1 MARSLNLDQLTLRDK
16 IREAARRSHELI
28 EHLEHAF
35 VPKAHDLR
43 KVVRPH
49 DPKSETPPIADVTIR
64 HQAAMVVESDQ
75 YTDGLSEEAEGL
87 FEAIAVEVG
96 KLATRGQPR

>member
-16 IREAARRSHELI
+16 IREAARKSHDMI

-43 KVVRPH
+43 KVSRPQ
-49 DPKSETPPIADVTIR
+49 DPKSEAPPIADVTIR
-64 HQAAMVVESDQ
+64 HQAAKVLESDQ
-75 YTDGLSEEAEGL
+75 YTEGLSEEAEAL
-87 FEAIAVEVG
+87 FEAIATEVE
-96 KLATRGQPR
+96 KLATRGQPL

>member
-16 IREAARRSHELI
+16 IREAARRSHDLI

-43 KVVRPH
+43 KVTRPH
-49 DPKSETPPIADVTIR
+49 DPKAETPPIADVTIR
-64 HQAAMVVESDQ
+64 HQAAMVLESDQ
-75 YTDGLSEEAEGL
+75 YTEGLNEETDAL
-87 FEAIAVEVG
+87 FEAIAVEIDE
-96 KLATRGQPR
+96 LATRGQPG

>member
-16 IREAARRSHELI
+16 IREAARRSHDLI

-43 KVVRPH
+43 KVTRPH
-49 DPKSETPPIADVTIR
+49 DPKSEALPIADVTIR
-64 HQAAMVVESDQ
+64 HHAAMVLESDQ
-75 YTDGLSEEAEGL
+75 YTEGLTEEVEAL
-87 FEAIAVEVG
+87 FEAIAVEVD

>member
-16 IREAARRSHELI
+16 IREAARRSHDLI

-43 KVVRPH
+43 KVSRPQDH
-49 DPKSETPPIADVTIR
+49 GSAAPPIADVTIR
-64 HQAAMVVESDQ
+64 HHVDMLLESDQ
-75 YTDGLSEEAEGL
+75 YTEGLNEEAEAL
-87 FEAIAVEVG
+87 FEAIATEVD
-96 KLATRGQPR
+96 KLATRGQPH

>member
-16 IREAARRSHELI
+16 IREAARKSHDMI

-43 KVVRPH
+43 KVSRPQ
-49 DPKSETPPIADVTIR
+49 DPKSESPPIADVTIR
-64 HQAAMVVESDQ
+64 HQAAKVLESDQ
-75 YTDGLSEEAEGL
+75 YTEGLSEEAEAL
-87 FEAIAVEVG
+87 FEAIATEVD
-96 KLATRGQPR
+96 KLATRGQPL

>member
-16 IREAARRSHELI
+16 IREAARKSHDLI

-43 KVVRPH
+43 KVTRPH
-49 DPKSETPPIADVTIR
+49 DLKSDAPPIADVTVR
-64 HQAAMVVESDQ
+64 HHAAMVLESDQ
-75 YTDGLSEEAEGL
+75 YTDGLNEEAEAL
-87 FEAIAVEVG
+87 FEAIAVEVD

>member
-1 MARSLNLDQLTLRDK
+1 MAKSLNLDQLTLRDK
-16 IREAARRSHELI
+16 IREAARRSHDLM

-43 KVVRPH
+43 KVSRPQ
-49 DPKSETPPIADVTIR
+49 DSGSEAPPIADVTIR
-64 HQAAMVVESDQ
+64 HHSAMVLESDQ
-75 YTDGLSEEAEGL
+75 YTEGLNQEAEAL
-87 FEAIAVEVG
+87 FEAIATEVD

>member
-16 IREAARRSHELI
+16 IREAARKSHDMI

-43 KVVRPH
+43 KVSRSH
-49 DPKSETPPIADVTIR
+49 DSKSEAPPIADVTIR
-64 HQAAMVVESDQ
+64 HHAAMVLESDQ
-75 YTDGLSEEAEGL
+75 YTEGLNEEAEAL
-87 FEAIAVEVG
+87 FEAIAVEVD
-96 KLATRGQPR
+96 KLATRGQPL

>member
-16 IREAARRSHELI
+16 IREAARKSHDMI

-43 KVVRPH
+43 KVSRPQ
-49 DPKSETPPIADVTIR
+49 DPKSEAPPIADVTIR
-64 HQAAMVVESDQ
+64 HQAAKVLESDQ
-75 YTDGLSEEAEGL
+75 YTEGLSEEAEAL
-87 FEAIAVEVG
+87 FEAIATEVD
-96 KLATRGQPR
+96 KLATRGQPL

>member
-16 IREAARRSHELI
+16 IREAARRSHDMI

-43 KVVRPH
+43 KVSRPH
-49 DPKSETPPIADVTIR
+49 DPKSEAPPIADVTIR
-64 HQAAMVVESDQ
+64 HHAAMVLESDQ
-75 YTDGLSEEAEGL
+75 YTEGLNAEAEAL
-87 FEAIAVEVG
+87 FEAIAVEVD
-96 KLATRGQPR
+96 KLATHGQPR